1 MEGESSHSVSVSG
14 QPSPNNFS
22 ILYFNARSI
31 SPKLDDLRVVVA
43 AQKPSI
49 VCIVESWLSEDI
61 SDLEMSIENYHL
73 TRLDR
78 NRHGG
83 GVVIYIHASLTWEVL
98 FGGANDLEFLSL
110 SITSA
115 GSLCKHCVSVLYRP
129 PSSPVSFFD
138 NLCTFNFYH
147 PIVLPVFV
155 LVGDF
160 NINFCNKDH
169 PYFCRLQS
177 ILQSFSL
184 SQVVH
189 SPTHINSNG
198 HASLIDLALVSSKTQ
213 LLDCSVILPLANADH
228 NGLELFFK
236 WKHCDKQVR
245 ITPRTIW
252 RYKEADYR
260 KACQMINETDW
271 DDLLHEDDQ

>member
-1 MEGESSHSVSVSG
+1 MIPIFLVMLEALFQTGNNFCASHEGRKLSVSG

-31 SPKLDDLRVVVA
+31 LPKLDDLWVAVA

-98 FGGANDLEFLSL
+98 FRGANDLEFLSL

-138 NLCTFNFYH
+138 NLCTTLQFLSPHRFTS
-147 PIVLPVFV
+147 FV
-155 LVGDF
+155 LVGDLTLTF
-160 NINFCNKDH
+160 VTKTTPIFVDFRV
-169 PYFCRLQS
+169 YS
-177 ILQSFSL
+177 SL
-184 SQVVH
+184 FQCH
-189 SPTHINSNG
+189 KLYIPLPT
-198 HASLIDLALVSSKTQ
+198 
-213 LLDCSVILPLANADH
+213 
-228 NGLELFFK
+228 
-236 WKHCDKQVR
+236 
-245 ITPRTIW
+245 
-252 RYKEADYR
+252 
-260 KACQMINETDW
+260 
-271 DDLLHEDDQ
+271 